1 MEELCHELME
11 AISSLDAALLLL
23 LSQGHPDDTVTGPV
37 LNGMSV
43 ALEEKEVVCGPLL
56 RKTTLQIHPWHTK
69 HL

>member
-11 AISSLDAALLLL
+11 AIGSLHAVLLLS

-43 ALEEKEVVCGPLL
+43 AQEKEGVCGPLL
-56 RKTTLQIHPWHTK
+56 LKTALQVHP
-69 HL
+69 